1 MKTREIVIYGI
12 LSAVLLAAQVSL
24 GFLPNIEIV
33 TLLILV
39 YTLVFRKKVF
49 FIIYIFVFLEGL
61 IYGFGLWWINYLYV
75 WSIQALITLLFRKN
89 DSVWFWSILSGIYG
103 ITFGALCT
111 IPYFAIGGISGAFA
125 YWTSGLLFDII
136 HCISNFIVC
145 LVLFNRSAMFW
156 RNVYSRSNNISH
168 ITQESSCEP
177 ALYFYTYK
185 SFSSSPICK
194 ITASAPAF

>member
-1 MKTREIVIYGI
+1 MAMLTAI
-12 LSAVLLAAQVSL
+12 LFLGQVCMA
-24 GFLPNIEIV
+24 FLPNIEVV
-33 TLLILV
+33 TLLVILYTQV
-39 YTLVFRKKVF
+39 YRKKVF
-49 FIIYIFVFLEGL
+49 FIIYAFALLEGVF
-61 IYGFGLWWINYLYV
+61 YGFGLWWFNYLYV

-145 LVLFNRSAMFW
+145 LVLF
-156 RNVYSRSNNISH
+156 
-168 ITQESSCEP
+168 
-177 ALYFYTYK
+177 K
-185 SFSSSPICK
+185 PIRYVLEKCIQQIK
-194 ITASAPAF
+194 

>member
-103 ITFGALCT
+103 ITF
-111 IPYFAIGGISGAFA
+111 A

-145 LVLFNRSAMFW
+145 LVLF
-156 RNVYSRSNNISH
+156 
-168 ITQESSCEP
+168 
-177 ALYFYTYK
+177 K
-185 SFSSSPICK
+185 PIRYVLEKCIQQIK
-194 ITASAPAF
+194 